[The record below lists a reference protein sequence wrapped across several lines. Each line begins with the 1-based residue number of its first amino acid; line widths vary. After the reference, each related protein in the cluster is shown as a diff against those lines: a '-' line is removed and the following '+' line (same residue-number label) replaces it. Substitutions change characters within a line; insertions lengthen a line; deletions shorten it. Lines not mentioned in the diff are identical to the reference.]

1 MLLLVVSRGIC
12 YPHTKTGSQPA
23 GQVERTFPHAHQSE
37 HIKGVDMKTFDEIL
51 TQVGEFGTYQK
62 RLLFL
67 IFLPS
72 AMTAFLTLS
81 GVFTLYIPPHRC
93 AVPGLSNDTY
103 AIQGDNHRRLV
114 NLTIPIK
121 DGAYSKCDVYTDDV
135 TDLAKRADNSSQSQC
150 GEWVYDKS
158 MFTSTITE
166 DLNLVCDNKVMRSH
180 SNMAVMA
187 GKLVGSF
194 GQGLVS
200 DIFGRKKS
208 FMMSLCVM
216 ICVGFLNY
224 VIQDFASLIIIRFLN
239 GVGSTSVYIATFIL
253 GMELVAPSKRLYPG
267 NLVLFFWVTGMLL
280 MSGVVYFIRD
290 WHNYV
295 LTLACA
301 PVLFLCYWWFIPESP
316 RWLISKGRF
325 DEAEVIIRKFA
336 KVNKTTVPENMFDGK
351 YVEETKAPTGKLS
364 ELLTN
369 RTLAIRSFILFFH
382 WAVCSLTYY
391 GLTLNVTNL
400 SGNVITNFVL
410 SALVEVAGY
419 LLTLFLLDRVGRKW
433 LHCGFFLGGGLACL
447 ATIFPVL
454 YAGEDA
460 KWTLVLLSLIGKM
473 GASGAFATVY
483 IYTAELFPTPV
494 RNVGL
499 GAGSMCSRLGGVIS
513 PYIVDLGILVEG
525 GFGEALPLMVFG
537 GAAVLAGV
545 LTFFLPETLNQDLPE
560 TIEDAKNI
568 GRTRAKSASNVYE
581 MRKSLDGRDIAVFAL
596 SIKNRD

>member
-1 MLLLVVSRGIC
+1 
-12 YPHTKTGSQPA
+12 
-23 GQVERTFPHAHQSE
+23 
-37 HIKGVDMKTFDEIL
+37 MKTFDEIL
-51 TQVGEFGTYQK
+51 REVGEYGSYQK
-62 RLLFL
+62 RLMFFL
-67 IFLPS
+67 YLPT
-72 AMTAFLTLS
+72 AVTAFLTLS
-81 GVFTLYIPPHRC
+81 SVFTLYIPPHRC
-93 AVPGLSNDTY
+93 AIPGLSNDTY

-114 NLTIPIK
+114 NLTIPVK
-121 DGAYSKCDVYTDDV
+121 DGAFSKCNVYTDDV
-135 TDLAKRADNSSQSQC
+135 TDLDQRADNSSQSQC
-150 GEWVYDKS
+150 SKWVYDKS

-166 DLNLVCDNKVMRSH
+166 DLNLICDNKVMRSH

-187 GKLVGSF
+187 GKLAGSF
-194 GQGLVS
+194 GQGLIS
-200 DIFGRKKS
+200 DIFGRKRAL
-208 FMMSLCVM
+208 MMFLCVM

-224 VIQDFASLIIIRFLN
+224 VIRDFTSLIIIRFLS
-239 GVGSTSVYIATFIL
+239 GAGSTSVYISTFIL

-267 NLVLFFWVTGMLL
+267 NIVLFNWVSGMLL
-280 MSGVVYFIRD
+280 MSAVAYFIRD
-290 WHNYV
+290 WQNYV

-301 PVLFLCYWWFIPESP
+301 PVLFLSYWWLMPESP
-316 RWLISKGRF
+316 RWLMSKGRF
-325 DEAEVIIRKFA
+325 KEAEVIIRKFA
-336 KVNKTTVPENMFDGK
+336 KYNKTTVPENMFDGK
-351 YVEETKAPTGKLS
+351 YVEEAKAPRGKLS
-364 ELLTN
+364 ELLTH
-369 RTLAIRSFILFFH
+369 RTLAIRCFILSFH

-419 LLTLFLLDRVGRKW
+419 LLTLFLLDRIGRKW

-454 YAGEDA
+454 YAGDEA

-483 IYTAELFPTPV
+483 IYTAEVYPTPV

-499 GAGSMCSRLGGVIS
+499 GAGSMCSRIGGVIS

-560 TIEDAKNI
+560 TIEDAKNL
-568 GRTRAKSASNVYE
+568 GRPGGKSASNVYK
-581 MRKSLDGRDIAVFAL
+581 MRQSLEGHDNAVFAL